1 MGSVMIDDE
10 NAYQLKLREQD
21 GYTVEEDENGRLMVS
36 APGVVFISLRQPQ
49 EPAYIEIELEQ
60 FDNLSEDCRHTLR
73 ASGVGQMYYRID
85 LEGRE
90 RWEAYERANWR
101 LTEAI
106 FDCPETRERF
116 EEDPDGWE
124 DYGEYVWFTADRH
137 TEVRSSVRNA
147 TGAWPSVCASR
158 TVYAVRWLGDMPEMS
173 VNGFDV
179 VIKETCRFSDLC
191 RPLPPEQL
199 YTLDAKKFQMQLLRH
214 KYPDSFVSFDDGPRG
229 TAEVKW
235 VMPGLVEMGGLTL
248 TFAKENF
255 GKTALVM
262 SELWRASQRRDCNV
276 LYLAFE
282 NHNGLDARCEALEQ
296 HYDSAPSFI
305 AEKASWDLGELDQ
318 WSHVAELVEDR
329 QQHFALFHEAPL
341 VVVFDTMGAAILE
354 SSRIMTGAERFY
366 GGLRQM
372 IRSTGVSA
380 WVIGHGN
387 SEGDLFGFK
396 GAKHDADVVTKITR
410 RSNGR
415 DHVHTRIKGRHAPH
429 GERLCV
435 FGIEVVNGV
444 PVAVSDVEG
453 KDAPQTEV
461 TDQYPELPDSYLP
474 LIPLLEDAG
483 AVDGLTG
490 EGLRGVLNSHC
501 QEEGSTKDAIRQQRH
516 RVKKAL
522 LRAEVIKEVDGLFY
536 LVD

>member
-1 MGSVMIDDE
+1 
-10 NAYQLKLREQD
+10 
-21 GYTVEEDENGRLMVS
+21 
-36 APGVVFISLRQPQ
+36 
-49 EPAYIEIELEQ
+49 
-60 FDNLSEDCRHTLR
+60 
-73 ASGVGQMYYRID
+73 
-85 LEGRE
+85 
-90 RWEAYERANWR
+90 
-101 LTEAI
+101 
-106 FDCPETRERF
+106 
-116 EEDPDGWE
+116 
-124 DYGEYVWFTADRH
+124 
-137 TEVRSSVRNA
+137 
-147 TGAWPSVCASR
+147 
-158 TVYAVRWLGDMPEMS
+158 
-173 VNGFDV
+173 
-179 VIKETCRFSDLC
+179 
-191 RPLPPEQL
+191 
-199 YTLDAKKFQMQLLRH
+199 
-214 KYPDSFVSFDDGPRG
+214 
-229 TAEVKW
+229 
-235 VMPGLVEMGGLTL
+235 MPGLVERGGLTI

-296 HYDSAPSFI
+296 HYDFAPSFI
-305 AEKASWDLGELDQ
+305 AEKASWDLGELGQ

-329 QQHFALFHEAPL
+329 QQHFALYNEAPL
-341 VVVFDTMGAAILE
+341 VVVFDTVGAAILE
-354 SSRIMTGAERFY
+354 GSRVMGGVERFY
-366 GGLRQM
+366 GGLRQLV
-372 IRSTGVSA
+372 RRTGVSA

-435 FGIEVVNGV
+435 FGIEVINGV
-444 PVAVSDVEG
+444 PVAVYDVEG

-461 TDQYPELPDSYLP
+461 TDQYPELPESYLP